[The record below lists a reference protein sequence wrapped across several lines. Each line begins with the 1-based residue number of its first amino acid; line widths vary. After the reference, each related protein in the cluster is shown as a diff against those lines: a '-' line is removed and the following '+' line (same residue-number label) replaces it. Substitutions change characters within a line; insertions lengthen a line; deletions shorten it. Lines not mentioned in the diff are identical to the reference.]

1 MREDNKTKEIIS
13 LIKFLDDSGYL
24 YNGSEVDTKIIALL
38 TSLTRNPNNKRHW
51 QLFWRILNPKIIANS
66 LVDNPYIP
74 CPTAR
79 DFTGEIK
86 LGFVGI
92 HESYLKNEFEIER
105 INKPTIATVKS
116 SSFCRHYLNVGAT
129 GTGKSIAF
137 FGLQDELL
145 RIGKNY
151 ISIGF
156 KRDGRHRIR
165 QVINLLVLRIN
176 QNANFGWNITI
187 PPEGVNQ
194 EDWDFAWCRGFCE
207 TQNLS
212 LGIESMLLEFV
223 KKLRKNNDVI
233 TIEMI
238 YREIEQ
244 AKFKAFR
251 DINWKASLLNRLEAL
266 CRFNKMLN
274 SSKAF
279 PVEKFVEHY
288 PVEFELDDAGEFKSM
303 FATLISIHLYKYRIV
318 SNLRGDEL
326 WVAIFC
332 DEALFIGS
340 KEIQRSCFLG
350 EPMLFNLIRLAREFG
365 IGFIL
370 ATSESI
376 SLSDTVKTNCAL
388 QVFMGS
394 NRFAEALEFGRN
406 SNMNKEQLEF
416 TLKLLAGQGI
426 MKMGNLLFPITFP
439 YVEIQKNVS
448 ESEIDEHNARLLQ
461 GTEFEYVIK
470 PEPVNIVVDNPK
482 EEGLK
487 PDEKAFLFDLFNR
500 PYLNKQERI
509 ESISL

>member
-1 MREDNKTKEIIS
+1 MENDIR
-13 LIKFLDDSGYL
+13 LIKFLDEKGYFYEGDKL
-24 YNGSEVDTKIIALL
+24 DMKLIGLL
-38 TSLTRNPNNKRHW
+38 SLVKRNPKDKRYRKM
-51 QLFWRILNPKIIANS
+51 LSDIIETKKLLGSIVNDS
-66 LVDNPYIP
+66 FTPYP
-74 CPTAR
+74 FAR
-79 DFTGEIK
+79 DFTGEIR

-92 HESYLKNEFEIER
+92 HESYLKSDFNATG
-105 INKPTIATVKS
+105 INRPTIATIKS
-116 SSFCRHYLNVGAT
+116 SSLCRHYLNIGST

-165 QVINLLVLRIN
+165 QVNNLLVLRIN

-194 EDWDFAWCRGFCE
+194 EDWDFTWCRIFCE

-223 KKLRKNNDVI
+223 KKLRKKNAII
-233 TIEMI
+233 TIEML
-238 YREIEQ
+238 YKEIEE
-244 AKFKAFR
+244 AGFKAFR
-251 DINWKASLLNRLEAL
+251 NVNWQASLVNRLEAL

-274 SSKAF
+274 TSKPF
-279 PVEKFVEHY
+279 PLEKLIEHY
-288 PVEFELDDAGEFKSM
+288 PIEFELDDAGEFKST

-318 SNLRGDEL
+318 SNLRGNEL

-340 KEIQRSCFLG
+340 KEIQRTCFLG
-350 EPMLFNLIRLAREFG
+350 EPALFGLIRLAREFG

-376 SLSDTVKTNCAL
+376 SLSDTIKTNCAM

-406 SNMNKEQLEF
+406 ANMNKNQLEF
-416 TLKLLAGQGI
+416 TPKLSAGQGI
-426 MKMGNLLFPITFP
+426 MKMANLLFPITFP
-439 YVEIQKNVS
+439 YVEIEKNVS
-448 ESEIDEHNARLLQ
+448 ETEIDEHDAGLLQ

-470 PEPVNIVVDNPK
+470 PESKVIIVEQLESK
-482 EEGLK
+482 ELRPE
-487 PDEKAFLFDLFNR
+487 ERAFLWDVYNR
-500 PYLNKQERI
+500 TYLNKQERM